1 VLHPARAEHAHPS
14 LPDIRMLR
22 LRTTTG
28 LSVLA
33 LMLGVAGTSWLSTR
47 TATGY
52 VPPATM
58 ARVHGAAPPVL
69 AQAQRRRK
77 PRVQRTPP
85 AATVQTHSYR
95 ARDTVVAATSPVTL
109 PTTSAEL
116 VPLATPA
123 DTSLPW
129 EQLRGHLD
137 GRVLLQ
143 VRVDGSGRVDAASVA
158 QSSGDELLDA
168 HALRSVWRWRFA
180 VPEGHP
186 DGASGE
192 VPVRFSSAAGTPA
205 G

>member
-1 VLHPARAEHAHPS
+1 
-14 LPDIRMLR
+14 MLR

-33 LMLGVAGTSWLSTR
+33 LVLGAAGTGWLSTR
-47 TATGY
+47 TTTGY

-58 ARVHGAAPPVL
+58 VRVHGAASPVL
-69 AQAQRRRK
+69 AQARQRRK
-77 PRVQRTPP
+77 PHVQRTPSAP
-85 AATVQTHSYR
+85 AVQTRSYR
-95 ARDTVVAATSPVTL
+95 ARDTFVAATSPATL
-109 PTTSAEL
+109 PTTSAGL
-116 VPLATPA
+116 VPLTTPA

-143 VRVDGSGRVDAASVA
+143 VSVDGSGHVDAVSVA

-192 VPVRFSSAAGTPA
+192 VPVRFSSTAHTPA